1 MFKVSAFFCLPLKRI
16 SPNLPTINQ
25 FVVVL
30 ALAAVASAQIG
41 GGFGGFEGGI
51 AGGEHKDIHAYPKY
65 KYEYGV
71 KDLHTHDH
79 KSQKE
84 ERDGEHTNGV
94 YTLDE
99 ADGTHRIVHYHDN
112 GHGLEAHV
120 ERVGHAKHP
129 YHGISYAN
137 QHLVHHH

>member
-1 MFKVSAFFCLPLKRI
+1 MFK
-16 SPNLPTINQ
+16 

-30 ALAAVASAQIG
+30 ALVAAASAQFYG
-41 GGFGGFEGGI
+41 GWEG
-51 AGGEHKDIHAYPKY
+51 AAHHEHKDHHAHPKY

-79 KSQKE
+79 KSQSE
-84 ERDGEHTNGV
+84 TRDGEHTKGA

-99 ADGTHRIVHYHDN
+99 ADGTHRVVNYHDN

-129 YHGISYAN
+129 HHGESYAN